1 MVFCTL
7 HQFNLFMQRISALLF
22 VFALLASCN
31 LGSSDHSKSFKRFS
45 KRFKTIYLPIEENL
59 LYRVHNSE
67 LVSARIDTSFVQ
79 AFINPTYK
87 LKASAPVYDGY
98 GYTLKLPKEKGL
110 DYHGLIHFESIG
122 QRQFFVLN
130 TYSLEGKL
138 ISTLPLSGD
147 SSSYKRQTCQISED
161 RLIVIKDFLLHQDK
175 QKINKQVYKIE
186 EDGLILLENVLNQ

>member
-1 MVFCTL
+1 MVFCML
-7 HQFNLFMQRISALLF
+7 HQFNLFMQRISVLLFISALLI
-22 VFALLASCN
+22 ACN
-31 LGSSDHSKSFKRFS
+31 LGYSDRHKSFKRFS
-45 KRFKTIYLPIEENL
+45 KRFKTINLPIEENL

-67 LVSARIDTSFVQ
+67 LVSARIDTSLVQ
-79 AFINPTYK
+79 IFINPTYK

-98 GYTLKLPKEKGL
+98 GYTVKLPKEKGL

-130 TYSLEGKL
+130 TYSLEGEL

-161 RLIVIKDFLLHQDK
+161 RLILIKDFLLHQGK
-175 QKINKQVYKIE
+175 QKINKQIYKIK
-186 EDGLILLENVLNQ
+186 EDGSIVPIDVLNQ

>member
-7 HQFNLFMQRISALLF
+7 HQFNLLMQRISVLLLF
-22 VFALLASCN
+22 FVLLTACN

-45 KRFKTIYLPIEENL
+45 KRFKTINLPIEEDL
-59 LYRVHNSE
+59 LYRVHNSD

-79 AFINPTYK
+79 AFVNPTYK
-87 LKASAPVYDGY
+87 LKVNDFVYDGY
-98 GYTLKLPKEKGL
+98 AYAIKLPKEKDL
-110 DYHGLIHFESIG
+110 NYHGLIHFESKG

-130 TYSLEGKL
+130 TYNSEGQR

-161 RLIVIKDFLLHQDK
+161 RLIVIKDYLLHQDK
-175 QKINKQVYKIE
+175 QKINKQVYKIK
-186 EDGLILLENVLNQ
+186 EDGSILSIDAFNQ